1 MPAANF
7 NTRAY
12 YYWTKLDNKSDLVE
26 FGNAPTTPLAS
37 GLGCGNLVVNGIPT
51 QTVGNCENELYNYTK
66 NNVGF
71 DAWWKFAPGQRLGF
85 GYDYLN
91 IDQTRV
97 DYDKSHSNKLW
108 AEYKN
113 TMFDTLTGRLKYQY
127 MKRDSTLNFSN
138 DPLPNG
144 GANNPNYLLPFTSA
158 FDLQSNTTNLV
169 KLTLDWNP
177 MMNVGLSFEGNW
189 AKVDF
194 DDVTYGRTKSDRQ
207 GYFLSGYW
215 NASNTVKLN
224 AFGSWEEAK
233 YPSNHR
239 YIGTVAGGPNPP
251 SGYCTAANPNC
262 YDPFA
267 PPSRQQLLQLE
278 LADQGQDVDVR
289 RGRRLAGDG
298 RAQADGVVPVHLE
311 RGHRDVRRAE
321 QHRDHADAASHQQ
334 LRQQQA
340 AVHQPEGRLELQPEL
355 VVHRRLLV
363 PASTATTTSPPT
375 VTRTRCR
382 SSRTAARAA
391 SSRTTRRALRSAT
404 STATTRSRTVT
415 RTSSTCR

>member
-1 MPAANF
+1 M
-7 NTRAY
+7 
-12 YYWTKLDNKSDLVE
+12 
-26 FGNAPTTPLAS
+26 TPLAS

-71 DAWWKFAPGQRLGF
+71 DAWWKFAPGNRLGF

-97 DYDKSHSNKLW
+97 DYDKSHTNKVW

-113 TMFDTLTGRLKYQY
+113 TMFDTLSGRLKYQY
-127 MKRDSTLNFSN
+127 LKRDSTLNFTN

-158 FDLQSNTTNLV
+158 FDLQSSTTNLV
-169 KLTLDWNP
+169 KLYLDWNP

-215 NASNTVKLN
+215 NASNSGEAQRVRQLG
-224 AFGSWEEAK
+224 GSEVPVE
-233 YPSNHR
+233 PPLHR
-239 YIGTVAGGPNPP
+239 HGGGRAEPAVRLLHGRESELLRPARP
-251 SGYCTAANPNC
+251 AES
-262 YDPFA
+262 
-267 PPSRQQLLQLE
+267 QQLLQLE
-278 LADQGQDVDVR
+278 LADQGQDLDG
-289 RGRRLAGDG
+289 RGRRRLAGDG
-298 RAQADGVVPVHLE
+298 RAQADGIVPVHQQ

-321 QHRDHADAASHQQ
+321 QHRAHADAAADQQ

-363 PASTATTTSPPT
+363 PQVHPQRHRDRRLH
-375 VTRTRCR
+375 V
-382 SSRTAARAA
+382 RAA
-391 SSRTTRRALRSAT
+391 DRHEHRRASSPRPIRRALRSAT